1 MSLMN
6 PAGEDVGPRRMTHA
20 NFFVENMERAMDFY
34 KDVIGIGE
42 SYRRVKSRGGFL
54 TNGSSHHDL
63 GVMEY
68 SERLGGKRAKKFI
81 GFYHVAFE
89 MESDWH
95 LHEWYR
101 NAVERKA
108 NFFFLGDHGN
118 THSVYMF
125 DPDGNQVEVYTD
137 TLKEWWKLKTG
148 FMPTIQ
154 SAWKPEGGTPTREP
168 KYHLQP
174 QLSFPAHGYFKPKFT
189 TRATIVLSK
198 FEEGVAFYRDIVGLS
213 PVAGGIDKAFVAF
226 AGTTGKICLL
236 LWSVSE
242 SRPPG
247 FHHFSMEMSSDADL
261 REATARFVAGSTV
274 GIKREIDHPARHV
287 LYIEDLD
294 GFELQL
300 YADRDGHPVDLDAL
314 DADTAFLLG

>member
-1 MSLMN
+1 MTLIS
-6 PAGEDVGPRRMTHA
+6 ASGEDIGPRRLTHA
-20 NFFVENMERAMDFY
+20 NFFVENMERSMDFY
-34 KDVIGIGE
+34 KDIVGIGE

-54 TNGSSHHDL
+54 TNGNSHHDL

-101 NAVERKA
+101 NAVRREA

-148 FMPTIQ
+148 YMPTIQ
-154 SAWKPEGGTPTREP
+154 SAWKPEGGEPTREP
-168 KYHLQP
+168 KYHLNP
-174 QLSFPAHGYFKPKFT
+174 ELTFPPHGYFKPKYT
-189 TRATIVLSK
+189 TRATIVLSR
-198 FEEGVAFYRDIVGLS
+198 FEQGVAFYRDIVGLT
-213 PVAGGIDKAFVAF
+213 PVAGGIDKPFVAL
-226 AGTTGKICLL
+226 AGTTGVICLM
-236 LWSVSE
+236 LWRVAE
-242 SRPPG
+242 SRPVG
-247 FHHFSMEMSSDADL
+247 FHHCSMEMASEAAL
-261 REATARFVAGSTV
+261 RESKARLLAETGVKIV
-274 GIKREIDHPARHV
+274 REIEHPGRYA
-287 LYIEDLD
+287 LFIEDLD

-300 YADRDGHPVDLDAL
+300 YAERVGRVVNLDTL
-314 DADTAFLLG
+314 DPDTAFLLG